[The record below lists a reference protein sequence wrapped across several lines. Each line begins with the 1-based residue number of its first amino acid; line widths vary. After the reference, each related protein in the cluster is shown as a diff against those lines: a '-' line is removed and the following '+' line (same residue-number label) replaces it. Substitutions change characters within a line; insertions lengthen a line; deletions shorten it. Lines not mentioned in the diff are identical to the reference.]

1 MAEADESLTDNKKM
15 RMQDILKKY
24 GDYLVPAGI
33 LIISLIIYGT
43 LYGNPKAMFW
53 DENYHIAS
61 AQKHI
66 DNVMYMEPHPPL
78 GKMLMAVGEVLVGAN
93 NDINK
98 QALNETD
105 YLTGDA
111 APAGMQYTGFRLPS
125 TFMMAF
131 SVLFFYGIVRR
142 ITKRKWVAAAF
153 TSLVIFDNAMVIHS
167 RAVMLEGIQMFFI
180 LAAIY
185 YMVRVITNGKPIR
198 LPHYAILGVL
208 IGLAVMV
215 KLNGAILLL
224 LFVMLWGVDQWQNL
238 QQFKWLELVKRLLV
252 TVPAGLA
259 PLFLVFFGVFYIH
272 IGMGTEVVNNRTY
285 KASPEYLNYIRKGET
300 FSPSAFMVGMKD
312 NWRYIS
318 EYADGVPRLDVC
330 KPGENGSHASG
341 WPIGK
346 KSINYRWDKDTID
359 GKVQVRYM
367 QIICNPIVWFS
378 VLLGIVLSVGLLTS
392 RFVYGN
398 KIKDEPLFYWICGF
412 TSLYVCY
419 MIAILQ
425 IERVMYLYHYLVPL
439 VFGALNLAMVFTY
452 IFRDEVI
459 ANHRHTMINLGVFVL
474 LVIGVFAFFSPFT
487 YGFQM
492 TEDEFALRNW
502 FSFWQLNVVR

>member
-1 MAEADESLTDNKKM
+1 
-15 RMQDILKKY
+15 
-24 GDYLVPAGI
+24 
-33 LIISLIIYGT
+33 
-43 LYGNPKAMFW
+43 
-53 DENYHIAS
+53 
-61 AQKHI
+61 
-66 DNVMYMEPHPPL
+66 
-78 GKMLMAVGEVLVGAN
+78 
-93 NDINK
+93 
-98 QALNETD
+98 
-105 YLTGDA
+105 
-111 APAGMQYTGFRLPS
+111 
-125 TFMMAF
+125 
-131 SVLFFYGIVRR
+131 
-142 ITKRKWVAAAF
+142 
-153 TSLVIFDNAMVIHS
+153 
-167 RAVMLEGIQMFFI
+167 
-180 LAAIY
+180 
-185 YMVRVITNGKPIR
+185 
-198 LPHYAILGVL
+198 
-208 IGLAVMV
+208 
-215 KLNGAILLL
+215 
-224 LFVMLWGVDQWQNL
+224 
-238 QQFKWLELVKRLLV
+238 
-252 TVPAGLA
+252 
-259 PLFLVFFGVFYIH
+259 
-272 IGMGTEVVNNRTY
+272 
-285 KASPEYLNYIRKGET
+285 
-300 FSPSAFMVGMKD
+300 MVGMKD

-330 KPGENGSHASG
+330 KPGENGSHAAG

>member
-1 MAEADESLTDNKKM
+1 
-15 RMQDILKKY
+15 MQDFLKKY
-24 GDYLVPAGI
+24 GDYLVPA
-33 LIISLIIYGT
+33 LIVMISLVIYGT
-43 LYGNPKAMFW
+43 LYGNPKSMFW

-66 DNVMYMEPHPPL
+66 DGVMYMEPHPPL
-78 GKMLMAVGEVLVGAN
+78 GKMLIAVGEVLVGAN
-93 NDINK
+93 KDINK
-98 QALNETD
+98 SKLNETD

-111 APAGMQYTGFRLPS
+111 APAGMEYTGFRLAS
-125 TFMMAF
+125 TFLMAF
-131 SVLFFYGIVRR
+131 SVLFFYGIVHR
-142 ITKRKWVAAAF
+142 ITRRKWVAAAF
-153 TSLVIFDNAMVIHS
+153 TTLVIFDNAMVIHS
-167 RAVMLEGIQMFFI
+167 RSVMLEGIQMFFI
-180 LAAIY
+180 LGAIY
-185 YMVRVITNGKPIR
+185 YLVRTVSANKPIV
-198 LPHYAILGVL
+198 LKNYAILGVL
-208 IGLAVMV
+208 IGLAVTV

-224 LFVMLWGVDQWQNL
+224 LFVMLYGVDQWQNL
-238 QQFKWLELVKRLLV
+238 KAWKWQELIKRLAV
-252 TVPAGLA
+252 TVPAGVL
-259 PLFLVFFGVFYIH
+259 PLLLVFFAVFYIH
-272 IGMGTEVVNNRTY
+272 IGMGTEVVSNRTY

-300 FSPSAFMVGMKD
+300 FTPSAFIVGMKD
-312 NWRYIS
+312 NWRYIA

-359 GKVQVRYM
+359 GTVQVRYM
-367 QIICNPIVWFS
+367 QIICNPIIWLS
-378 VLLGIVLSVGLLTS
+378 VVLGLVLSIGLIVS
-392 RFVYGN
+392 KFVYGN
-398 KIKDEPLFYWICGF
+398 TVKDEKLFHWICAF
-412 TSLYVCY
+412 TTLYVCY

-439 VFGALNLAMVFTY
+439 TFGALNLAMVFTY

-459 ANHRHTMINLGVFVL
+459 ENNRHTMINLGVFVL